1 VIRVSVSYLEEAPL
15 KNVSIALVI
24 AAVSATSAY
33 AGEAVSPLFGKAAAH
48 VTTSAQNKSTVGKGQ
63 YADYW
68 GYYGNYYSYQAGV
81 YGNAAYGAD
90 QGSSI
95 NNYYAAYQY
104 SSAATQAYSNAYVYA
119 YYGY

>member
-1 VIRVSVSYLEEAPL
+1 MKTIA
-15 KNVSIALVI
+15 IALII
-24 AAVSATSAY
+24 AAVSATSAF
-33 AGEAVSPLFGKAAAH
+33 AGEAVSPLFGKATARI
-48 VTTSAQNKSTVGKGQ
+48 TTSAQNKSTVGKGQ

-68 GYYGNYYSYQAGV
+68 GYYGNYFSYQAGV

-90 QGSSI
+90 QGTST

-104 SSAATQAYSNAYVYA
+104 SAAATEAYSNAYQYA